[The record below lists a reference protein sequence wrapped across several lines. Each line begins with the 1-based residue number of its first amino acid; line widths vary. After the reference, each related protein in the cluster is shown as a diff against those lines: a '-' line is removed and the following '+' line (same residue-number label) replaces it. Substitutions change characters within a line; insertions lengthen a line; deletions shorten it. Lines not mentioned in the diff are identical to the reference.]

1 LKICSPKKSKTKD
14 ITTTDKVTLIANF
27 LFSISVASFV
37 IVKKTVST
45 KNGVIIK
52 NILIKVEINKSI
64 IFPK

>member
-1 LKICSPKKSKTKD
+1 MKKSETKD

-27 LFSISVASFV
+27 LFSIIVASFV

-64 IFPK
+64 IFPKIS